1 MRKICDYY
9 AFRISV
15 KKDMVRIEVLMQSY
29 IAGLVFARAGGVA
42 LPTSDA
48 GKITKP

>member
-15 KKDMVRIEVLMQSY
+15 SKDMVRIEVLMQSY
-29 IAGLVFARAGGVA
+29 ISGLVFARAGGVA
-42 LPTSDA
+42 YQPQMLIKLQNP
-48 GKITKP
+48 